1 MEELPFL
8 LWKKQLLSIRGSVKS
23 HVSLIGG

>member
-8 LWKKQLLSIRGSVKS
+8 LWKKQLLYIRGDVKS
-23 HVSLIGG
+23 HVSLISG